1 MRLLRSILGDLVP
14 APLNLHSAKV
24 NQLYPG
30 SRVIGIVPSM
40 FGKLIFVFYKTI
52 TYPLRRNAFQ
62 LISDVTSW
70 TSRRI
75 SNVCAVMENSK
86 RGISCCMKTKS
97 IYLSKR
103 VTGYAKSELCLAPG
117 SPAITFSLLY
127 WPYIFRCN
135 FLNFAKNTRCLQ
147 CHEKPTNRLL
157 NPGEWECVSWVPIST
172 MLLYLLIHWIVLVP
186 TASMSL

>member
-14 APLNLHSAKV
+14 AQLNLDSAKV

-40 FGKLIFVFYKTI
+40 FEKIIFVFYKTNLS
-52 TYPLRRNAFQ
+52 TPLQCLSIVVRCDFLNFAKNIKCLRCDGEFQ
-62 LISDVTSW
+62 ERYQLLHEDQEHLPLKKGDWICKKW
-70 TSRRI
+70 
-75 SNVCAVMENSK
+75 A
-86 RGISCCMKTKS
+86 
-97 IYLSKR
+97 
-103 VTGYAKSELCLAPG
+103 CLAPG